1 MTLYNRQHVLDIIKP
16 FNLLLPLE
24 EIEYYREKGN
34 SWSYDITLV
43 PASVQDYGAWLVFL
57 NSMGIAAMKTEYL
70 DMIIIALEDD
80 EYLTQSAKWDYS
92 EWHKVPA
99 GHL

>member
-1 MTLYNRQHVLDIIKP
+1 MSIYNRQHVLDIIKP
-16 FNLLLPLE
+16 FNLLVPLE
-24 EIEYYREKGN
+24 ELEYYREMGN

-43 PASVQDYGAWLVFL
+43 PTSDQDYEVWLVFL
-57 NSMGIAAMKTEYL
+57 KSMGITPMETDFY

-80 EYLTQSAKWDYS
+80 EYLTQSAKWTYA
-92 EWHKVPA
+92 EWHKVPP